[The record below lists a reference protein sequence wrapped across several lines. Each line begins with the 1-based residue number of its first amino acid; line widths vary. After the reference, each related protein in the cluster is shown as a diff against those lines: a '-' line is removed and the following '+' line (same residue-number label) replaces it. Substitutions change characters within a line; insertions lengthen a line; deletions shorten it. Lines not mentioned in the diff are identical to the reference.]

1 MSQRKPSIGES
12 QKYWRAPGNRRIRR
26 GRYLRQVGRLTLLI
40 SLQVL
45 IGLAVCVGV
54 LKLFDNLTSGPQ
66 FDLTKI
72 RLEGVERSDRAE
84 LETVLQS
91 ALGNNLLHLDLRVLS
106 GRLAARPWVRTAG
119 LRRVLPSTLR
129 VTIEERRPGAIAL
142 IQGIFHL
149 VDREGVVLGP
159 LSPEMHDN
167 LPVLLGMPEEPMAL
181 KSALLNGVRQLRRLE
196 NETPALYHELSE
208 LDYSK
213 SDRIVARLRT
223 NGPELYLDPYRV
235 ERNLDRYLALRSQIE
250 QAVGYPRYVDLRWR
264 DRIAVLP
271 ANAS

>member
-1 MSQRKPSIGES
+1 MSERKPSIGAS

-26 GRYLRQVGRLTLLI
+26 GRYLRQVGRLTMLI

-45 IGLAVCVGV
+45 IGVAVGVGV

-66 FDLTKI
+66 FDLKQI

-91 ALGNNLLHLDLRVLS
+91 ARGKNLLHLDLQLLS
-106 GRLAARPWVRTAG
+106 GRLAARPWVRTAS

-129 VTIEERRPGAIAL
+129 VTVEERRPAAIAL
-142 IQGIFHL
+142 IQGVFHL

-159 LSPEMHDN
+159 LSAEMHDN
-167 LPVLLGMPEEPMAL
+167 LPVLLGLPEEPMEL
-181 KSALLNGVRQLRRLE
+181 KNALLTGVRQLHRLE
-196 NETPALYHELSE
+196 DQNPALYYELSE

-223 NGPELYLDPYRV
+223 SGPELYLDPYIV
-235 ERNLDRYLALRSQIE
+235 ERNLERYLALRSQIE
-250 QAVGYPRYVDLRWR
+250 QTVGYPRYVDLRWR

>member
-1 MSQRKPSIGES
+1 MNERRLKIGGT

-26 GRYLRQVGRLTLLI
+26 ERYLRRLKRLSLLI

-45 IGLAVCVGV
+45 IGVAAGVGV

-66 FDLTKI
+66 FNLMTI
-72 RLEGVERSDRAE
+72 RLEGVERGNRGD
-84 LETVLQS
+84 LESVLQP
-91 ALGNNLLHLDLRVLS
+91 AFGNNLLHLDLERFSTQLV
-106 GRLAARPWVRTAG
+106 AHPWVRTAS

-129 VTIEERRPGAIAL
+129 VKVEERKPSAIAL
-142 IQGIFHL
+142 IKGIFHL

-159 LSPEMHDN
+159 LSPVMHDN
-167 LPVLLGMPEEPMAL
+167 LPVLLGLPEESTAL
-181 KSALLNGVRQLRRLE
+181 KSALLSGVRQLHRLE
-196 NETPALYHELSE
+196 MEIPQIYHELSE

-213 SDRIVARLRT
+213 SDRVIARLRSR
-223 NGPELYLDPYRV
+223 GPELYLDPIKV

-250 QAVGYPRYVDLRWR
+250 QAVGHPRYVDLRWR

-271 ANAS
+271 VNAS